1 MAKFGVLGLLPSK
14 IPKPFLI
21 TLNNGFS
28 LHVRFFLFL
37 SFDWDTRTTILIQ
50 IWFVTFGCAC
60 CMLKT
65 RRIVTRCF
73 LQCVDSVE
81 TTVEMASIETKRA
94 ILICQNERKEN
105 AEADGE
111 KRIFDK
117 CQREK
122 KKNKTPRRKKKIVND
137 LFRRRTCL
145 MKNPFYN
152 CTWPEKTHTRNLFN
166 PSQKWWKAA
175 TLKEKSST
183 MNMDLPYLPRDLH
196 INFSTVKSY
205 HF

>member
-1 MAKFGVLGLLPSK
+1 MYNVINVDCFCINWSNARGEGRLVAVTFYLSQWLIEPKKSAIKMAKFGVLGLLPSK

-21 TLNNGFS
+21 ALNTMVS
-28 LHVRFFLFL
+28 LFMFAFF

-73 LQCVDSVE
+73 LQCVDFVE
-81 TTVEMASIETKRA
+81 TTFEMASIETKRA
-94 ILICQNERKEN
+94 ILICQNERKEK

-117 CQREK
+117 CQRKK
-122 KKNKTPRRKKKIVND
+122 KKNKTLRRRKKIVND

-152 CTWPEKTHTRNLFN
+152 CTWPEKKIHT
-166 PSQKWWKAA
+166 
-175 TLKEKSST
+175 KS
-183 MNMDLPYLPRDLH
+183 
-196 INFSTVKSY
+196 I
-205 HF
+205 

>member
-1 MAKFGVLGLLPSK
+1 
-14 IPKPFLI
+14 
-21 TLNNGFS
+21 
-28 LHVRFFLFL
+28 
-37 SFDWDTRTTILIQ
+37 
-50 IWFVTFGCAC
+50 
-60 CMLKT
+60 MLKT

-81 TTVEMASIETKRA
+81 TTFEMASIETKRA
-94 ILICQNERKEN
+94 ILVCQNERNEK

-152 CTWPEKTHTRNLFN
+152 CTWPEKKTHTHEIYLTHRKNDGKQQ
-166 PSQKWWKAA
+166 S
-175 TLKEKSST
+175 LKKKVQ
-183 MNMDLPYLPRDLH
+183 P
-196 INFSTVKSY
+196 
-205 HF
+205 